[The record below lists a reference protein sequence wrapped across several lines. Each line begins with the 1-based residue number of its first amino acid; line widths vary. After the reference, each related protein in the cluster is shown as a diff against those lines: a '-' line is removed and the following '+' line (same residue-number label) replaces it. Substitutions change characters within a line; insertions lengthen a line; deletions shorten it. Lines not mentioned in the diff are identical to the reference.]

1 MNGKSAKE
9 PKRLFE
15 PTTDGQIN
23 LIHAVIAEKPNLS
36 YEKVYSMIADL
47 IAIPSIRD
55 LGKNEASFI
64 IDKIMGLT
72 KWLRPPPARTAEQ
85 IEYDSSNL
93 PSDKQIYAIRMFVK
107 ELGWDKDHFHNWL
120 KKWVQKGSI
129 RELDRETA
137 HKAYIGLTEILK
149 RRN

>member
-1 MNGKSAKE
+1 MPAKE
-9 PKRLFE
+9 PKRFFE
-15 PTTDGQIN
+15 PITDGQIN

-64 IDKIMGLT
+64 IDKIMGPT

-120 KKWVQKGSI
+120 KKWVKKESI

-137 HKAYIGLTEILK
+137 HKAYIGLLEILK
-149 RRN
+149 KRN